1 MTSLHP
7 QTYWVQAGRLLAG
20 PCPGS
25 DAHLDALAAAGVTCI
40 LNLQE
45 PDEINHAG
53 EPFRDYTIPYRAR
66 MDGRSLRSL
75 RFLRM
80 PVRDYSVPTPAGMAA
95 ILDALDAA
103 LADGHTVYLH
113 CWGGKGRT
121 GTVVGCWLARHGL
134 ADGQAA
140 LERVRELRAGLQ
152 GESPEN
158 EEQRAMV
165 RSWQAGA

>member
-20 PCPGS
+20 PCPGT

-45 PDEINHAG
+45 PDEVNHAG
-53 EPFRDYTIPYRAR
+53 EPFRDYTVPYRAR
-66 MDGRSLRSL
+66 MDGREL

-80 PVRDYSVPTPAGMAA
+80 PVRDYSVPSPQGMAA

-134 ADGQAA
+134 ASGEAA
-140 LERVRELRAGLQ
+140 LDRIQQLRAGLQ
-152 GESPEN
+152 GESPES

-165 RSWQAGA
+165 RGWQVGA

>member
-1 MTSLHP
+1 MISLHP

-45 PDEINHAG
+45 PDEVNHAG
-53 EPFRDYTIPYRAR
+53 EPFRDYTVPYRAR

-134 ADGQAA
+134 ARGQAA
-140 LERVRELRAGLQ
+140 VEQVWKLRAGLQ

-165 RSWQAGA
+165 RGWQAGE